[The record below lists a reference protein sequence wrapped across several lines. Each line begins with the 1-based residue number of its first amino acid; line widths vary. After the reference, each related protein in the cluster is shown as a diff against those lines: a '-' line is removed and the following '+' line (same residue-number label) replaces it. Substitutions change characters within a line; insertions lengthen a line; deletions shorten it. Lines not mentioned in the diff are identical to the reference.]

1 MKKQKQY
8 PRNWEFAHK
17 PSNKWQQV
25 LVQRKDKKDRDV
37 KRNTKTLPDLS
48 PTELYEV
55 IDEGFHHFWSK
66 RGGVPPMISYINLP
80 KR

>member
-1 MKKQKQY
+1 MKKQRSY
-8 PRNWEFAHK
+8 PRNWALEHR

-25 LVQRKDKKDRDV
+25 LVKRTDKKDRDV

-55 IDEGFHHFWSK
+55 IDEGYHYFWNR
-66 RGGVPPMISYINLP
+66 RGRVPPNSSLIRWA
-80 KR
+80 KA